1 MNNKKFAV
9 VIPLANESDTFAE
22 FSSMLIDIFDRVKAD
37 NSFLGDAYLVV
48 DNVSKD
54 NTLQLCQELH
64 ERDSRFIPVWAP

>member
-22 FSSMLIDIFDRVKAD
+22 FSSMLIDIFNRVKTD

-54 NTLQLCQELH
+54 NTLQLCQ
-64 ERDSRFIPVWAP
+64 